1 MVKYFMVIIM
11 QNFYKT
17 DYTVKSTEVDSNW
30 KMRIDHIVELFQA
43 ITGVHSIEIGV
54 DGPTLLK
61 NSNAFWVLTKFK
73 IKIVD
78 FPLMDDKLTAET
90 WPTIVKGV
98 RFGRDFLLQKD
109 GKTCVMGSSEWCTLD
124 YTTKELRRTNTVCY
138 PTDMPHRDYLSG
150 AGDFIKLRET
160 VCEDDYN
167 HTHKCLFVD
176 IDTNKHTN
184 NIAYLRMALNCF
196 SPDEFETL
204 NIEDMQ
210 IAFLSQTYF
219 GDEIKIYKK
228 QCDNGF
234 YIEGK
239 LNEKAVFNCIFTQKG
254 D

>member
-1 MVKYFMVIIM
+1 M

-17 DYTVKSTEVDSNW
+17 EYKIKSTEIDSNW
-30 KMRIDHIVELFQA
+30 KMRIDHIIELFQS
-43 ITGVHSIEIGV
+43 ITGIHSTQMGV
-54 DGPTLLK
+54 DGPSLFK

-73 IKIVD
+73 IKID
-78 FPLMDDKLTAET
+78 TLPLMEETVLVET
-90 WPTIVKGV
+90 WPTFVKGV
-98 RFGRDFLLQKD
+98 RFGRDFLMQKD
-109 GKTCVMGSSEWCTLD
+109 GKTYVMGSSEWCTLD

-196 SPDEFETL
+196 SPDEFEAL
-204 NIEDMQ
+204 NVSDVQ
-210 IAFLSQTYF
+210 ITFVSQSYY
-219 GDEIKIYKK
+219 GDEIKVYKK
-228 QCDNGF
+228 QIETGF

-239 LNEKAVFNCIFTQKG
+239 LNDKSVFNCVVTLK
-254 D
+254 